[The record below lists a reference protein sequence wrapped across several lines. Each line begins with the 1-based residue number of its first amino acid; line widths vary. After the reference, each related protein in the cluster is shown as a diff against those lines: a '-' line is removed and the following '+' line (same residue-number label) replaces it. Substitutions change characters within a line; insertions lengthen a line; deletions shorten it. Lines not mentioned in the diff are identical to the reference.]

1 MIIYFVLGAIM
12 GGVIGFLTAAILNA
26 TCCDVLEESKPI
38 IENTLTMIQAD
49 IEDVAELDTVDMEEV
64 KTIFA
69 GYIERLQD
77 EYR

>member
-77 EYR
+77 E

>member
-1 MIIYFVLGAIM
+1 MIIYFVLGSIM
-12 GGVIGFLTAAILNA
+12 GGVIGFLIAAILNA
-26 TCCDVLEESKPI
+26 SCCDVLEESKPI

-77 EYR
+77 E